1 MVRSVH
7 VGFELQDRWL
17 DWWVLICSLVVVF
30 IFNFWDFFL
39 CGFDHFFGFMGLIC
53 WRFQWKI
60 GILYVF

>member
-1 MVRSVH
+1 MWVSNCRIGGLIG
-7 VGFELQDRWL
+7 GF
-17 DWWVLICSLVVVF
+17 LICSLVAVF